1 MPATYTDLFN
11 TALDDLTTFL
21 ETTVNLQVVNDPR
34 NIIPP
39 CAMISACS
47 FEAWN
52 SQVADMTF
60 PVTLITLGPANLDAM
75 RSLLN
80 MCALVL
86 NHNVAVTSGRPT
98 TLEVGSAIYPAYEL
112 IIKLTAKT

>member
-1 MPATYTDLFN
+1 MPANYTDLFN
-11 TALDDLTTFL
+11 TALDDLAAFL
-21 ETTVNLQVVNDPR
+21 TEVRGLQVVTSPQ
-34 NIIPP
+34 NIVPP

-60 PVTLITLGPANLDAM
+60 PITLITLGPANLDAM